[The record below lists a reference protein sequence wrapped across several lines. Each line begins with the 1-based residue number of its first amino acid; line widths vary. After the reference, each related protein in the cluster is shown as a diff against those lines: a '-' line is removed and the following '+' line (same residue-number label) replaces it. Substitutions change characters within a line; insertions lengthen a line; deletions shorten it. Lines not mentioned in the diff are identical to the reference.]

1 MGPGCEFSAGCT
13 LVPSLPGARRLAG
26 VSRCSCC
33 PDGVTA
39 QRAWPDPGSSDS
51 LGPFGK
57 PSKSQRLPAGTPLKG
72 VRIPGG
78 NPHEGLGTQQGSV
91 HSHFHGPSGAMLPDS
106 TLLSSSHSPP

>member
-33 PDGVTA
+33 RGDS
-39 QRAWPDPGSSDS
+39 PGGLSF
-51 LGPFGK
+51 GPFGK
-57 PSKSQRLPAGTPLKG
+57 PSKSQCLPAGTPLKG

-78 NPHEGLGTQQGSV
+78 NPREGSGTQQGSV
-91 HSHFHGPSGAMLPDS
+91 HSHFHGPSGPRLPDS